1 MSTLEVNTIN
11 EQSSGSGVTV
21 DGALIKDG
29 KVAGGASGLTLI
41 TNGSVT
47 GVTGITLDSVFTS
60 TYINYLFTFN
70 GTGVSDSYVEQLRL
84 KLRAS
89 SSTNSDSDS
98 SYTAVNLYKESGVSG
113 SAGYENSLD
122 EDYFQLVGNW
132 VDNEKFSGQIT
143 FQEPQVSGQTTSIQY
158 QFGNRYNEGT
168 ESYSSHLGTGVKEGT
183 GSFDGFYF
191 YLDGSQTM
199 TGNYRLYGLN

>member
-143 FQEPQVSGQTTSIQY
+143 FQEPQVSGQSTSIQY
-158 QFGNRYNEGT
+158 QFCNRYNEGT

>member
-1 MSTLEVNTIN
+1 M
-11 EQSSGSGVTV
+11 
-21 DGALIKDG
+21 
-29 KVAGGASGLTLI
+29 
-41 TNGSVT
+41 
-47 GVTGITLDSVFTS
+47 FTS

-70 GTGVSDSYVEQLRL
+70 GTGVSDSYVEQIRL
-84 KLRAS
+84 QLRAS

-98 SYTAVNLYKESGVSG
+98 SYTAANLYKEDGSSG
-113 SAGYENSLD
+113 SIGYENSLD

-143 FQEPQVSGQTTSIQY
+143 FQEPQVSGQSTSIQY
-158 QFGNRYNEGT
+158 QFGNRYNEGN
-168 ESYSSHLGTGVKEGT
+168 ESYSSPLGTGIKEGT